1 MKTSKTFVR
10 LFTTTLALLG
20 ALLTTPL
27 PAATPAGATA
37 GKAVVIKVTGKATY
51 VDAKGADGTVR
62 EGMTLLQGTSII
74 TGTES
79 SVVLDLGENGQTL
92 VVRPNSTLS
101 LDTLLLVPTGIEKAA
116 TTRLDIKRGS
126 MAFSVKKLSAAS
138 KYEVRT
144 ANGVA
149 GIRGSEGIIFST
161 GVFLCT
167 DGTILVYVTNR
178 NTGVTETFTAT
189 GGNTVN
195 ASGTNVVITPIP
207 QADFNRMRAEVG
219 TATLATQ
226 QVTAPAGTTAA
237 AVAVQAVRPFISP
250 VR

>member
-27 PAATPAGATA
+27 PAATPGGATP
-37 GKAVVIKVTGKATY
+37 GKAVVIKVTGSATY
-51 VDAKGADGTVR
+51 VDAKGSDGTVR
-62 EGMTLLQGTSII
+62 EGMTLHQGTSII

-79 SVVLDLGENGQTL
+79 SVVLDLGENGETL
-92 VVRPNSTLS
+92 VVRPNSTLA
-101 LDTLLLVPTGIEKAA
+101 LDTLQLVPTGIEKAA
-116 TTRLDIKRGS
+116 RTQLDLKRGS
-126 MAFSVKKLSAAS
+126 MAFSVKKLAAAS

-149 GIRGSEGIIFST
+149 GIRGSEGVIYST
-161 GVFLCT
+161 GVFQCT
-167 DGTILVYVTNR
+167 NGTLLVTVTNLS
-178 NTGVTETFTAT
+178 TGRTETFTAT
-189 GGNTVN
+189 RGNTVN

-207 QADFNRMRAEVG
+207 LADFNRIKAEVG

-226 QVTAPAGTTAA
+226 QGTAPAGTTAA
-237 AVAVQAVRPFISP
+237 AVAAQVAAPFISP